1 MWPYPKHLKH
11 FLPDDLVGDLGL
23 EVEGL
28 ESLVLKD
35 DSLGGYFEKDLF
47 LFFQVV
53 EVSKASSRTKDGR
66 WIL

>member
-1 MWPYPKHLKH
+1 
-11 FLPDDLVGDLGL
+11 LVGDLGL

-66 WIL
+66 